1 MHCILWRQEY
11 VYRESSNYQ
20 DSSEQHYLHPNAI
33 FSTADIKD
41 FYLNTPLFTFE
52 YMRLPINIIPEEII
66 EQYNLLPLVINGLV
80 YIEIRKG
87 VYGLPQAGKIAH
99 DRLDKY
105 LLQYGYTST
114 PRTPGLWRHSHRPI
128 AFTFVV
134 DDFGIKSE
142 DVRHITHFI
151 NALRD
156 LYTITAYPTSSLY
169 YGMTLEWNYAKKYVD
184 VSMPGYVTNTLHI
197 FRHTTLSKLQYSPFK
212 FIRLNYGSMV
222 QYAPETNISQLLSA
236 SGKTCVQQIVGTFL
250 YYARAIDN
258 TIFPALDLL
267 SASQS
272 KPTASTNHDITQFL
286 NYAATHPHATIRYN
300 GSYTILHEH
309 SDTSFLYEPNT
320 KSHPTQLIHLL
331 SSLNSVVH
339 FTLNV
344 TTPNHGFSG

>member
-1 MHCILWRQEY
+1 
-11 VYRESSNYQ
+11 
-20 DSSEQHYLHPNAI
+20 
-33 FSTADIKD
+33 
-41 FYLNTPLFTFE
+41 
-52 YMRLPINIIPEEII
+52 
-66 EQYNLLPLVINGLV
+66 
-80 YIEIRKG
+80 
-87 VYGLPQAGKIAH
+87 
-99 DRLDKY
+99 
-105 LLQYGYTST
+105 
-114 PRTPGLWRHSHRPI
+114 
-128 AFTFVV
+128 
-134 DDFGIKSE
+134 
-142 DVRHITHFI
+142 
-151 NALRD
+151 
-156 LYTITAYPTSSLY
+156 
-169 YGMTLEWNYAKKYVD
+169 
-184 VSMPGYVTNTLHI
+184 
-197 FRHTTLSKLQYSPFK
+197 
-212 FIRLNYGSMV
+212 MV

-286 NYAATHPHATIRYN
+286 NYAATHPHAAIRYN
-300 GSYTILHEH
+300 GSYTILHVH

>member
-1 MHCILWRQEY
+1 MDTILCKRIRSLGTRVGTRIPHELILSTPSRKKWSSKSYSNLRSHRGYHTPNKSRNSPRSPYCKRILHCILWRQEY

-33 FSTADIKD
+33 FSTTDIKD

-87 VYGLPQAGKIAH
+87 VYGLPQASKTAH

-114 PRTPGLWRHSHRPI
+114 PRTPGLWRHSHHLI

-142 DVRHITHFI
+142 DVRHTTHFT
-151 NALRD
+151 NALPD

-169 YGMTLEWNYAKKYVD
+169 CSVTLEWNYAKKYVD
-184 VSMPGYVTNTLHI
+184 VSMPGYVTKVLHK
-197 FRHTTLSKLQYSPFK
+197 FHHTTLSKPQ
-212 FIRLNYGSMV
+212 
-222 QYAPETNISQLLSA
+222 
-236 SGKTCVQQIVGTFL
+236 
-250 YYARAIDN
+250 
-258 TIFPALDLL
+258 
-267 SASQS
+267 
-272 KPTASTNHDITQFL
+272 
-286 NYAATHPHATIRYN
+286 HPN
-300 GSYTILHEH
+300 
-309 SDTSFLYEPNT
+309 
-320 KSHPTQLIHLL
+320 
-331 SSLNSVVH
+331 
-339 FTLNV
+339 
-344 TTPNHGFSG
+344 